1 MLSTTSLP
9 VVTSTLDQ
17 QGFMSNG
24 TLPLPLNKQNDIQDI
39 DIIKNYKLTIWVLA
53 VSLFTHGFFQ
63 KLFFGFRFCSL
74 NFKISY
80 GKVFQRTKISVEI
93 LYTNFRQPSL

>member
-39 DIIKNYKLTIWVLA
+39 DNRLYYILTIWVLA
-53 VSLFTHGFFQ
+53 VSLFIHWFF
-63 KLFFGFRFCSL
+63 
-74 NFKISY
+74 
-80 GKVFQRTKISVEI
+80 
-93 LYTNFRQPSL
+93 